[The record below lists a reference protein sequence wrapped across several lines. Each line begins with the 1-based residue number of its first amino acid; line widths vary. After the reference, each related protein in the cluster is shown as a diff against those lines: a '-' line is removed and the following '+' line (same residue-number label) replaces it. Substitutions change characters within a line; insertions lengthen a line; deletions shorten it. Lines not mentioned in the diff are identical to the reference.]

1 MTKVL
6 VDTNIL
12 IYSVQKGE
20 KKHHKAVKAMEKLAD
35 REKLAVSTQNLA
47 EFSRVLREKAQPE
60 VDHETVKEYL
70 FGFMKFS
77 TVLEYSGSTVIEAI
91 SLSKTYGI
99 HFFDAL
105 LAATMQENGI
115 KEILTENEKD
125 FAKVNWINAT
135 NPFR

>member
-6 VDTNIL
+6 VDTNML
-12 IYSVQKGE
+12 IYSVQKRE
-20 KKHHKAVKAMEKLAD
+20 QRHKKAVETIEKLVN
-35 REKLAVSTQNLA
+35 EKRMVISAQNLA
-47 EFSRVLREKAQPE
+47 EFSRVVREKAEPA

-77 TVLEYSGSTVIEAI
+77 TVLEYSGTTVIGAV

-105 LAATMQENGI
+105 LAATMQENGV

-125 FAKVNWINAT
+125 FAKVKWMKAT
-135 NPFR
+135 NPFK